1 MNAGAWDAPA
11 KDDAQCDSFIYGPAN
26 ARRERR
32 VRPQRSPRRIVA
44 VRPSPLWPSRLICR
58 HDRSREWTRRH
69 DVSRNRGWRGVAS
82 GEVSDIYSRAMSS
95 SSSRQSNTAPERSLG
110 QRMDALGRANDVRS
124 RRAALKSDLKH
135 GVVSIRDVLA
145 APPEFLLTAKVVD
158 LLMAAPKCGRVKS
171 AKIMEQC
178 RVSPS
183 KTIGGLS
190 ERQRTELL
198 AYFGG

>member
-1 MNAGAWDAPA
+1 M
-11 KDDAQCDSFIYGPAN
+11 
-26 ARRERR
+26 
-32 VRPQRSPRRIVA
+32 
-44 VRPSPLWPSRLICR
+44 
-58 HDRSREWTRRH
+58 
-69 DVSRNRGWRGVAS
+69 
-82 GEVSDIYSRAMSS
+82 S

-110 QRMDALGRANDVRS
+110 QRMDALGKANDVRS
-124 RRAALKSDLKH
+124 RRAALKADLKR
-135 GVVSIRDVLA
+135 GAVSIRDVLA